1 MISGLALAKASF
13 DRDRAYLLNH
23 FINNIGSIIFGYI
36 NVRIWLAVLGATPEG
51 HSAVTYLMV
60 NQAGLWLVMFIPRG
74 CYIPNKVREGTIAF
88 ERLRPYGLLYGS
100 FFEIAGHL
108 FYNFL
113 FRSIPIFLFSVLFMG
128 VSLPAS
134 AQILPYFIT
143 LFNGMLIA
151 FFLNYYVGLWSIR
164 FISINGVQM
173 LYYFATAL
181 FSGAF
186 IHMQYYPE
194 AIRKLSMTLPFAYST
209 YVPAAVYQGT
219 YPLDTALLHQGVWIL
234 VLGSLAV
241 FLTKKSL
248 KHLVIQGG

>member
-13 DRDRAYLLNH
+13 ARDRAYLLNH

-60 NQAGLWLVMFIPRG
+60 NQAGLWLGMFIPRG

-219 YPLDTALLHQGVWIL
+219 YPLADALLHQGMWIL
-234 VLGSLAV
+234 ILGSLAV
-241 FLTKKSL
+241 FLTKQSL